1 MILQPKAVALPLNS
15 AFRNDVVL
23 YIALAA
29 TVAALLAVAVGIFAT
44 RRITAPLEEL
54 TSAAAAMG
62 RGERRQRAA
71 SMYAERTDEV
81 GELAS
86 TFNEMAAAIERQEDW
101 RRSMSADLAHELRT
115 PLATIQARVEALQD
129 GVLPASAEN
138 LAVIGDEVQRLG
150 RLLGEL
156 RSLDD
161 MDAADFSLE
170 RRPLRLDELADE
182 AVAAARGRFA
192 QKDVQ
197 LALETV
203 PVEVLGDHDRLRQVA
218 ENLLS
223 NALKFTP
230 SGGHV
235 QVWAGPA
242 DAPPVAELSVSDD
255 GTGIAP
261 EDLPHV
267 FERFYRGEGAHSAP
281 GAGLGLAIARRLV
294 EAHDGAIRA
303 ESGDHGGACFTVDLP
318 PLRGPK
324 PRGRATN

>member
-1 MILQPKAVALPLNS
+1 
-15 AFRNDVVL
+15 
-23 YIALAA
+23 
-29 TVAALLAVAVGIFAT
+29 
-44 RRITAPLEEL
+44 
-54 TSAAAAMG
+54 
-62 RGERRQRAA
+62 
-71 SMYAERTDEV
+71 MYAERTDKV
-81 GELAS
+81 AS
-86 TFNEMAAAIERQEDW
+86 W
-101 RRSMSADLAHELRT
+101 RRPSTRWPQRSSARRT
-115 PLATIQARVEALQD
+115 GDAASAPTSPTSCAPAATIQARVEALQD

-138 LAVIGDEVQRLG
+138 LAVIGDKVQRLG

-182 AVAAARGRFA
+182 AVAAARRRFA

-223 NALKFTP
+223 NALEFTP

-235 QVWAGPA
+235 QVLAGPA

-261 EDLPHV
+261 EEFPHV
-267 FERFYRGEGAHSAP
+267 FERFFRGEGAHSAP

-303 ESGDHGGACFTVDLP
+303 ESGDHGGGCSQWTFRLSAIPRRVAA
-318 PLRGPK
+318 PLT
-324 PRGRATN
+324 RGRARR